1 MKIYY
6 FYDAICG
13 WCYGFS
19 DVLLNLS
26 EKWKARVSFQVI
38 SGGMITGERVGPLS
52 QMAPYIKSAYKTVEE
67 RTGVKFGDVFVN
79 EVLEKGE
86 VILDSLP
93 PSRALS
99 VFKHMQP
106 ENSVF
111 FAHEIQKA
119 FYYYG
124 KNLNEISTYLEI
136 AEKTGLNTDDFSLL
150 YHSELSK
157 TKTEEDYYFTQQFG
171 ISGFPTLIAHH
182 EDEYYLLARGYSDF
196 ESVDKIIY
204 KILNGIP
211 AEKQP

>member
-6 FYDAICG
+6 FYDALCG

-19 DVLLNLS
+19 DVLLKLS
-26 EKWKARVSFQVI
+26 EKWKDRVSFEVI

-67 RTGVKFGDVFVN
+67 RSGVKFGDVFVN
-79 EVLEKGE
+79 DVLEKGE

-93 PSRALS
+93 PSKALS
-99 VFKHMQP
+99 VLKHMKL
-106 ENSVF
+106 ESSVL
-111 FAHEIQKA
+111 FAHQIQNA

-124 KNLNEISTYLEI
+124 KNLNEINTYLEI
-136 AEKTGLNTDDFSLL
+136 TEKAGLNTDDFSLL

-157 TKTEEDYYFTQQFG
+157 TKTEEDYYLTQQFG
-171 ISGFPTLIAHH
+171 ISGFPTMIAHH
-182 EDEYYLLARGYSDF
+182 DGQYFLLARGYSDF
-196 ESVDKIIY
+196 ELVDKTIF

-211 AEKQP
+211 ASQ